1 VAPSSEP
8 IITNQ
13 PVLGESAHTFDLT
26 INSAKRG
33 YLEYSL
39 PDAGTMVIHFV
50 EVDPALRGQGMG
62 ERLVDAAVDWA
73 RVNGRR
79 IVPRCSYAR
88 AVLTR
93 TAKYQ
98 DVLR

>member
-1 VAPSSEP
+1 VAPSFDP
-8 IITNQ
+8 VITNH
-13 PVLGESAHTFDLT
+13 PGPGESAHTFELT
-26 INSAKRG
+26 IDGAKRG
-33 YLEYSL
+33 YLDYSL
-39 PDAGTMVIHFV
+39 PDAGTLVIHFV
-50 EVDPALRGQGMG
+50 EVDPALRGKGMG